1 MKTDPKAPKA
11 FASRLQKPGFKD
23 PKLLIGLFLILMSL
37 TGVITVVNISNQTK
51 PYWVTTR
58 EIYVGEEISEK
69 DLKKVDVRL
78 SEASSHYLSTEDSG
92 TPHIATQFIGAH
104 QLIPKN
110 SLGEV
115 EQNDRKKTTIVL
127 DSTIASGYKAGDLV
141 DVWVS
146 SKNET
151 GNGYATPVR
160 LMEQAEIARINSE
173 DSVLGSTGKTA
184 LQLLVSEDVLSSIL
198 HATSNDSK
206 ISLVPSF

>member
-1 MKTDPKAPKA
+1 MKTDPKASKTLT
-11 FASRLQKPGFKD
+11 SRLQKPGFKD
-23 PKLLIGLFLILMSL
+23 PKLLIGLFLILLSL
-37 TGVITVVNISNQTK
+37 TGVIAVVNISNQTK

-58 EIYVGEEISEK
+58 EIYVGEEITEK

-78 SEASSHYLSTEDSG
+78 SEASSQYLSTDENGSA
-92 TPHIATQFIGAH
+92 HIATQFIGAH
-104 QLIPKN
+104 QLVPKN
-110 SLGEV
+110 SLGEA
-115 EQNDRKKTTIVL
+115 EQNDRKKTAIVL
-127 DSTIASGYKAGDLV
+127 DATVASGYKAGDLV

-146 SKNET
+146 SKNEN